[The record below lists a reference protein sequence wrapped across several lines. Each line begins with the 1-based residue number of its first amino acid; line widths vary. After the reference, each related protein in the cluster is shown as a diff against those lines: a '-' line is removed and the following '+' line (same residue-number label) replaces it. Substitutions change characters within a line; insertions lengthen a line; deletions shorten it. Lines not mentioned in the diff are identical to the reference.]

1 MPKPAHKRRCATPGC
16 HHRAPPGRKHCLIH
30 VRNAAH
36 HAHGARAHGARCR
49 RPHPPALREQGLNP
63 PAGFQTGAAEAHA
76 GADASQRDAPLR
88 DAPPANPAGASVE
101 TLPAGLSERV
111 STKRASTRR
120 ASASCAAVPAAL
132 QEMPNQTGPVAAQTG
147 ADQGVAAADILAQL
161 RAATDRVAS
170 LPLEDTAVI
179 EAEMLS
185 LLTLR
190 SLVLAWMRESRQK
203 EAVAGQAQDPGSP
216 AQFMRAWS
224 DSVSRIVQLLRA
236 RRDLAEDK
244 LLADALDMIL
254 QPKLPCEGMG

>member
-36 HAHGARAHGARCR
+36 RAHGARRR

-63 PAGFQTGAAEAHA
+63 PAGCQTGAAEAHA

-111 STKRASTRR
+111 ST
-120 ASASCAAVPAAL
+120 SCAAVPAAL

-147 ADQGVAAADILAQL
+147 A
-161 RAATDRVAS
+161 
-170 LPLEDTAVI
+170 E
-179 EAEMLS
+179 
-185 LLTLR
+185 
-190 SLVLAWMRESRQK
+190 
-203 EAVAGQAQDPGSP
+203 
-216 AQFMRAWS
+216 
-224 DSVSRIVQLLRA
+224 
-236 RRDLAEDK
+236 
-244 LLADALDMIL
+244 
-254 QPKLPCEGMG
+254 

>member
-36 HAHGARAHGARCR
+36 RAHGARRR

-63 PAGFQTGAAEAHA
+63 PAGSQTGAAEAHA

-111 STKRASTRR
+111 ST
-120 ASASCAAVPAAL
+120 SCAAVPATL

-147 ADQGVAAADILAQL
+147 PVAAQTGPVAAQTGTDQAVAAADILAQL

-190 SLVLAWMRESRQK
+190 SLVLAWIRESRQL
-203 EAVAGQAQDPGSP
+203 EPVGGQAQDPGSP
-216 AQFMRAWS
+216 ARFMRAWN

>member
-30 VRNAAH
+30 VRNAVHRAH
-36 HAHGARAHGARCR
+36 RPRAHGERRR

-63 PAGFQTGAAEAHA
+63 PAGCQTGAAEAHA

-111 STKRASTRR
+111 STRRVSTKRVST
-120 ASASCAAVPAAL
+120 SCAAVPAAL
-132 QEMPNQTGPVAAQTG
+132 QEMPNQTGPVVSQTG
-147 ADQGVAAADILAQL
+147 TDQAVAAADILAQL

-190 SLVLAWMRESRQK
+190 SLVLAWIRESRQR
-203 EAVAGQAQDPGSP
+203 EPPNGQAQDPGSP
-216 AQFMRAWS
+216 ARFMRAWN
-224 DSVSRIVQLLRA
+224 DSVSRIVELLRA

-244 LLADALDMIL
+244 FLADALEMIL

>member
-1 MPKPAHKRRCATPGC
+1 
-16 HHRAPPGRKHCLIH
+16 
-30 VRNAAH
+30 
-36 HAHGARAHGARCR
+36 
-49 RPHPPALREQGLNP
+49 
-63 PAGFQTGAAEAHA
+63 
-76 GADASQRDAPLR
+76 
-88 DAPPANPAGASVE
+88 
-101 TLPAGLSERV
+101 
-111 STKRASTRR
+111 
-120 ASASCAAVPAAL
+120 
-132 QEMPNQTGPVAAQTG
+132 MPNQTGPVAAQTG
-147 ADQGVAAADILAQL
+147 ADPGVAAADILAQL

-170 LPLEDTAVI
+170 LPLEDAAVI